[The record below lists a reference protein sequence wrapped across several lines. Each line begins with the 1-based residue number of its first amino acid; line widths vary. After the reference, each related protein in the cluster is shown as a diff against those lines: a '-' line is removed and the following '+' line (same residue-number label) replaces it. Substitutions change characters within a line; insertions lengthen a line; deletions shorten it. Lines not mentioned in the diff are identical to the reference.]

1 MARKRIVWAVVAL
14 LVLVLAA
21 WLASPVLTARAVIQA
36 ARDGDEV
43 RLERLVDFSSLR
55 VSLKDELGARLARE
69 MREDPRLSGGLG
81 GLGMLLAPSLVSGAV
96 DALVTPRAVAF
107 MVREARAPEPADVV
121 RPVEA
126 EPDAARE
133 PGRRVRQA
141 WAYRDLDTF
150 AVTLWRED
158 RPDDRLALL
167 LERRG
172 LFGWKLA
179 AVDLT
184 PDAEV

>member
-1 MARKRIVWAVVAL
+1 MGRKRIVGAVVVL
-14 LVLVLAA
+14 LVLFAA
-21 WLASPVLTARAVIQA
+21 VWLASPVLTARAVIQA
-36 ARDGDEV
+36 AKDGDEA
-43 RLERLVDFSSLR
+43 RLEQHVDFPSLR
-55 VSLKDELGARLARE
+55 ASLKDELGARLSLE
-69 MREDPRLSGGLG
+69 MRDDPRLSGGLG

-107 MVREARAPEPADVV
+107 MVQEARAPEPADAV

-126 EPDAARE
+126 W
-133 PGRRVRQA
+133 G
-141 WAYRDLDTF
+141 YRDLNTF

-184 PDAEV
+184 PDGLD

>member
-1 MARKRIVWAVVAL
+1 MGRKRIVGAVVVL
-14 LVLVLAA
+14 LLLFAA
-21 WLASPVLTARAVIQA
+21 VWLASPVLTARAVIQA
-36 ARDGDEV
+36 GKDGDEA
-43 RLERLVDFSSLR
+43 RLEQHVDFPSLR
-55 VSLKDELGARLARE
+55 ASLKDELGGRLAQE
-69 MREDPRLSGGLG
+69 MRDDPRLSGGLG

-107 MVREARAPEPADVV
+107 MVQEARAPEAADAV

-126 EPDAARE
+126 GPEAARE

-141 WAYRDLDTF
+141 WGYRDLNTF

-184 PDAEV
+184 PDGLD